1 MIETKNVLKDI
12 NIEIEKGSFTA
23 VLGHNGSGKSTLAK
37 HFNAILLPSGGKV
50 YVKGMDTAD
59 ENNIFNIR
67 QSAGMVFQNPD
78 NQMVAALVEDE
89 VAFAPEN
96 LGVEPKEIR
105 RRVDEC
111 LEIVNMTK
119 YAQSSPSKLSG
130 GQKQRVAIAS
140 VLAMNPEILILD
152 EPTAM
157 LDPKGRSEVIKTI
170 KMLNEEKDIT
180 VVLITHYMD
189 EAAQAD
195 RTVVIDDGEI
205 VLDGTPKEVFKN
217 VEKLKSL
224 GLDVPQVTELAYELR
239 KMGIEISDD
248 VNYIYQQGMPF
259 ERQALYDVNIEIED
273 GSLVALIGHTGSGKS
288 TLIQHFNA
296 LVKPTSGKIIINGI
310 DVTAPK
316 ADLRL
321 VRKTVGLV
329 FQYPEH
335 QLFEETVYKDI
346 AFGPKNMGFSDEKI
360 DKRVRESA
368 ALVGLKE
375 KHLMRSPFDLSGGQ
389 KRRVAIAGVL
399 AMNPKVLILDEP
411 TAGLDPKGRDE
422 ILATIKKLHE
432 ENKEMIIIFV
442 SHSMEDVAK
451 TAERVIV
458 MNDGHV
464 EMQGTVAEVFA
475 QAEHLQ
481 KIGLNVPQVT
491 LLTDKLRLAG
501 YDLPEHIYTVK
512 YAADAI
518 KKLIGGGGNV

>member
-1 MIETKNVLKDI
+1 MIETKNLSFIYREEDMESGEIKEEKVLKDI
-12 NIEIEKGSFTA
+12 NIEIKKGSFTA

-50 YVKGMDTAD
+50 YVKDMDTAD

-205 VLDGTPKEVFKN
+205 MLDGTPKEVFKN

-248 VNYIYQQGMPF
+248 V
-259 ERQALYDVNIEIED
+259 L
-273 GSLVALIGHTGSGKS
+273 
-288 TLIQHFNA
+288 
-296 LVKPTSGKIIINGI
+296 
-310 DVTAPK
+310 
-316 ADLRL
+316 
-321 VRKTVGLV
+321 TV
-329 FQYPEH
+329 
-335 QLFEETVYKDI
+335 
-346 AFGPKNMGFSDEKI
+346 DEC
-360 DKRVRESA
+360 
-368 ALVGLKE
+368 
-375 KHLMRSPFDLSGGQ
+375 F
-389 KRRVAIAGVL
+389 
-399 AMNPKVLILDEP
+399 
-411 TAGLDPKGRDE
+411 DE
-422 ILATIKKLHE
+422 IIRILGETK
-432 ENKEMIIIFV
+432 
-442 SHSMEDVAK
+442 
-451 TAERVIV
+451 R
-458 MNDGHV
+458 
-464 EMQGTVAEVFA
+464 
-475 QAEHLQ
+475 
-481 KIGLNVPQVT
+481 
-491 LLTDKLRLAG
+491 
-501 YDLPEHIYTVK
+501 
-512 YAADAI
+512 
-518 KKLIGGGGNV
+518 

>member
-1 MIETKNVLKDI
+1 MSILFLKKI
-12 NIEIEKGSFTA
+12 NFYRK
-23 VLGHNGSGKSTLAK
+23 
-37 HFNAILLPSGGKV
+37 
-50 YVKGMDTAD
+50 
-59 ENNIFNIR
+59 NNIFNIR

-248 VNYIYQQGMPF
+248 V
-259 ERQALYDVNIEIED
+259 L
-273 GSLVALIGHTGSGKS
+273 
-288 TLIQHFNA
+288 
-296 LVKPTSGKIIINGI
+296 
-310 DVTAPK
+310 
-316 ADLRL
+316 
-321 VRKTVGLV
+321 TV
-329 FQYPEH
+329 
-335 QLFEETVYKDI
+335 
-346 AFGPKNMGFSDEKI
+346 DEC
-360 DKRVRESA
+360 
-368 ALVGLKE
+368 
-375 KHLMRSPFDLSGGQ
+375 F
-389 KRRVAIAGVL
+389 
-399 AMNPKVLILDEP
+399 
-411 TAGLDPKGRDE
+411 DE
-422 ILATIKKLHE
+422 IIRILGETK
-432 ENKEMIIIFV
+432 
-442 SHSMEDVAK
+442 
-451 TAERVIV
+451 R
-458 MNDGHV
+458 
-464 EMQGTVAEVFA
+464 
-475 QAEHLQ
+475 
-481 KIGLNVPQVT
+481 
-491 LLTDKLRLAG
+491 
-501 YDLPEHIYTVK
+501 
-512 YAADAI
+512 
-518 KKLIGGGGNV
+518 

>member
-1 MIETKNVLKDI
+1 MTETKNLSFIYREEDMESGEIKEEKVLKDI

-23 VLGHNGSGKSTLAK
+23 ILGHNGSGKSTLAK

-157 LDPKGRSEVIKTI
+157 LDPKGRSAVIKTI

-248 VNYIYQQGMPF
+248 V
-259 ERQALYDVNIEIED
+259 L
-273 GSLVALIGHTGSGKS
+273 
-288 TLIQHFNA
+288 
-296 LVKPTSGKIIINGI
+296 
-310 DVTAPK
+310 
-316 ADLRL
+316 
-321 VRKTVGLV
+321 TV
-329 FQYPEH
+329 
-335 QLFEETVYKDI
+335 
-346 AFGPKNMGFSDEKI
+346 DEC
-360 DKRVRESA
+360 
-368 ALVGLKE
+368 
-375 KHLMRSPFDLSGGQ
+375 F
-389 KRRVAIAGVL
+389 
-399 AMNPKVLILDEP
+399 
-411 TAGLDPKGRDE
+411 DE
-422 ILATIKKLHE
+422 IIRILGETK
-432 ENKEMIIIFV
+432 
-442 SHSMEDVAK
+442 
-451 TAERVIV
+451 R
-458 MNDGHV
+458 
-464 EMQGTVAEVFA
+464 
-475 QAEHLQ
+475 
-481 KIGLNVPQVT
+481 
-491 LLTDKLRLAG
+491 
-501 YDLPEHIYTVK
+501 
-512 YAADAI
+512 
-518 KKLIGGGGNV
+518 

>member
-1 MIETKNVLKDI
+1 MIETKNLSFIYREEDMESGEIKEEKVLKDI
-12 NIEIEKGSFTA
+12 NIEIETGSFTA

-248 VNYIYQQGMPF
+248 V
-259 ERQALYDVNIEIED
+259 L
-273 GSLVALIGHTGSGKS
+273 
-288 TLIQHFNA
+288 
-296 LVKPTSGKIIINGI
+296 
-310 DVTAPK
+310 
-316 ADLRL
+316 
-321 VRKTVGLV
+321 TV
-329 FQYPEH
+329 
-335 QLFEETVYKDI
+335 
-346 AFGPKNMGFSDEKI
+346 DEC
-360 DKRVRESA
+360 
-368 ALVGLKE
+368 
-375 KHLMRSPFDLSGGQ
+375 F
-389 KRRVAIAGVL
+389 
-399 AMNPKVLILDEP
+399 
-411 TAGLDPKGRDE
+411 DE
-422 ILATIKKLHE
+422 IIRILGETK
-432 ENKEMIIIFV
+432 
-442 SHSMEDVAK
+442 
-451 TAERVIV
+451 R
-458 MNDGHV
+458 
-464 EMQGTVAEVFA
+464 
-475 QAEHLQ
+475 
-481 KIGLNVPQVT
+481 
-491 LLTDKLRLAG
+491 
-501 YDLPEHIYTVK
+501 
-512 YAADAI
+512 
-518 KKLIGGGGNV
+518 

>member
-1 MIETKNVLKDI
+1 MIETKNLSFIYREEDMESGEIKEEKVLNDI

-170 KMLNEEKDIT
+170 KMLNEEKEIT

-248 VNYIYQQGMPF
+248 V
-259 ERQALYDVNIEIED
+259 L
-273 GSLVALIGHTGSGKS
+273 
-288 TLIQHFNA
+288 
-296 LVKPTSGKIIINGI
+296 
-310 DVTAPK
+310 
-316 ADLRL
+316 
-321 VRKTVGLV
+321 TV
-329 FQYPEH
+329 
-335 QLFEETVYKDI
+335 
-346 AFGPKNMGFSDEKI
+346 DEC
-360 DKRVRESA
+360 
-368 ALVGLKE
+368 
-375 KHLMRSPFDLSGGQ
+375 F
-389 KRRVAIAGVL
+389 
-399 AMNPKVLILDEP
+399 
-411 TAGLDPKGRDE
+411 DE
-422 ILATIKKLHE
+422 IIRILGETK
-432 ENKEMIIIFV
+432 
-442 SHSMEDVAK
+442 
-451 TAERVIV
+451 R
-458 MNDGHV
+458 
-464 EMQGTVAEVFA
+464 
-475 QAEHLQ
+475 
-481 KIGLNVPQVT
+481 
-491 LLTDKLRLAG
+491 
-501 YDLPEHIYTVK
+501 
-512 YAADAI
+512 
-518 KKLIGGGGNV
+518 

>member
-1 MIETKNVLKDI
+1 MIETKNLSFIYREEDMESGEIKEEIVLKDI

-50 YVKGMDTAD
+50 YIKGMDTAD

-248 VNYIYQQGMPF
+248 V
-259 ERQALYDVNIEIED
+259 L
-273 GSLVALIGHTGSGKS
+273 
-288 TLIQHFNA
+288 
-296 LVKPTSGKIIINGI
+296 
-310 DVTAPK
+310 
-316 ADLRL
+316 
-321 VRKTVGLV
+321 TV
-329 FQYPEH
+329 
-335 QLFEETVYKDI
+335 
-346 AFGPKNMGFSDEKI
+346 DEC
-360 DKRVRESA
+360 
-368 ALVGLKE
+368 
-375 KHLMRSPFDLSGGQ
+375 F
-389 KRRVAIAGVL
+389 
-399 AMNPKVLILDEP
+399 
-411 TAGLDPKGRDE
+411 DE
-422 ILATIKKLHE
+422 IIRILGETK
-432 ENKEMIIIFV
+432 
-442 SHSMEDVAK
+442 
-451 TAERVIV
+451 R
-458 MNDGHV
+458 
-464 EMQGTVAEVFA
+464 
-475 QAEHLQ
+475 
-481 KIGLNVPQVT
+481 
-491 LLTDKLRLAG
+491 
-501 YDLPEHIYTVK
+501 
-512 YAADAI
+512 
-518 KKLIGGGGNV
+518 